1 MIIWRAKYFRL
12 FLMASILVVVA
23 IFFARQINFT
33 SSDLG
38 RHIKNGEMITH
49 HPTHLSTNY
58 YSYTEPEHPV
68 NTHHWGAGVIF
79 YIIWL
84 LGSFKA
90 LSVLNIAIHLL
101 ALCFFVRA
109 ARLNASFKFTILLT
123 ILCIPLI
130 TYRTEIRPEG
140 FSYLLFGL
148 LLYLY
153 ELFNNGRINRKWL
166 YLVPLIQ
173 VFWVNVHIFFIFGLF
188 LSGIYLINYLF
199 VNKDK
204 VKAHLFIKILLL
216 SIAASFV
223 SPFGY
228 KAFIEP
234 FMIFR
239 EYGYMI
245 AENQSV
251 LFMQNRFPANPV
263 FWYFEAIFLVASL
276 IFFVLLL
283 KEGFRGHFS
292 KLVLFL
298 VFSLFAWSMV
308 RGIAFWGF
316 ILIPLGASQADSI
329 EGLIGNKWKKIIR
342 VGMVLVYAVIFALMV
357 LRQPLFFPDTRIT
370 GLGLFPGS
378 NSSALFFKQAKL
390 RGPIFNNYDI
400 GSYLIFHLFPNH
412 RVFIDNRPEAY
423 SSSFLKDYYVP
434 MQENNEMWDQMM
446 NKYQFNVIFYY
457 RHDMTPW
464 GQPFLIKRVRDPEWA
479 PVYVDDYTLI
489 MVKRNL
495 QNRGLIERFELP
507 QSMFS
512 AN

>member
-1 MIIWRAKYFRL
+1 MTIWRAKYFRL

-23 IFFARQINFT
+23 IFFARKINFT

-38 RHIKNGEMITH
+38 RHIKNGEMIIH
-49 HPTHLSTNY
+49 HLTHLSTNY
-58 YSYTEPEHPV
+58 YSYTEPNHPV

-79 YIIWL
+79 YIVWL

-90 LSVLNIAIHLL
+90 LSVLNIGIHMV
-101 ALCFFVRA
+101 AVYFFFRA
-109 ARLNASFKFTILLT
+109 ARLNASFKLTIFFT

-148 LLYLY
+148 LLYIY
-153 ELFNNGRINRKWL
+153 GLFNKGRINRKWL

-188 LSGIYLINYLF
+188 LTGACLIDYLF
-199 VNKDK
+199 INKDK
-204 VKAHLFIKILLL
+204 AKAHLFLKVLIL

-251 LFMQNRFPANPV
+251 LFMQNRFPENPV
-263 FWYFEAIFLVASL
+263 FWYFEAIFLISSI
-276 IFFVLLL
+276 IFLVLLF
-283 KEGFRGHFS
+283 KEGFRRHFI
-292 KLVLFL
+292 KLALFF
-298 VFSLFAWSMV
+298 VFSFFSWSMV

-316 ILIPLGASQADSI
+316 ILIPLGAWQADALKALLS
-329 EGLIGNKWKKIIR
+329 NKWQKFIR
-342 VGMVLVYAVIFALMV
+342 IGMVLIYGMIIALV
-357 LRQPLFFPDTRIT
+357 VWRQPLFFPDTRVA
-370 GLGLFPGS
+370 GLGLLSGS
-378 NSSALFFKQAKL
+378 NRSALFFKQAKL

-423 SSSFLKDYYVP
+423 SASR
-434 MQENNEMWDQMM
+434 E
-446 NKYQFNVIFYY
+446 
-457 RHDMTPW
+457 
-464 GQPFLIKRVRDPEWA
+464 
-479 PVYVDDYTLI
+479 
-489 MVKRNL
+489 
-495 QNRGLIERFELP
+495 
-507 QSMFS
+507 
-512 AN
+512 